1 MRFLAKL
8 SSVIVESKSK
18 RQWERINLQTE
29 SAVKN
34 EEGATG
40 KGKNWLKWLS
50 IYLQKTGTGNQQ
62 SPASDETEE
71 KEANS
76 E

>member
-1 MRFLAKL
+1 MKREQRGKLAKMAKHL
-8 SSVIVESKSK
+8 P
-18 RQWERINLQTE
+18 TE
-29 SAVKN
+29 N
-34 EEGATG
+34 R
-40 KGKNWLKWLS
+40 
-50 IYLQKTGTGNQQ
+50 GTENQQ